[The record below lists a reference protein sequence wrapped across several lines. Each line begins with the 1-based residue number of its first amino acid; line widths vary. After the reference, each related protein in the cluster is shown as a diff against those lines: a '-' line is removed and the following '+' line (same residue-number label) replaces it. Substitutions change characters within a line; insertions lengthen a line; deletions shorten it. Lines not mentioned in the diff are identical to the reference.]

1 MTQLE
6 DSAASGSGPPPE
18 GAADAREEI
27 RAYWDVDAT
36 TYDLSPHHRPRSS
49 AEQAAWAATLA
60 RVLPPAPARV
70 LDVGAGTGFL
80 SMLAAGLGHDVT
92 AHDLSPGMLARLA
105 EKAEAAGLEVTISEG
120 AAEEPPAGPFDA
132 VIERHLLWT
141 LRDPEGT
148 LAAWRRVAPSGR
160 LVVFEG
166 LWGAG
171 GGAGEAF
178 RSRLR
183 QRVRRLRREPPDHHG
198 SYDPSVREQLPL
210 GTGTPPEA
218 VVELVEAAGW
228 PGVRLERL
236 ADVEWATR
244 RSLPWPERSLGVTPR
259 FLVAAG

>member
-6 DSAASGSGPPPE
+6 DTAASGSGPPPE
-18 GAADAREEI
+18 GASDAREEI

-80 SMLAAGLGHDVT
+80 SLLAAGLGHHVT

-105 EKAEAAGLEVTISEG
+105 EKAEAAGLEVTVSEG

-141 LRDPEGT
+141 LPRPRGHARRAGAGSRRAAGWSSSRASGVPVAGPARRSAAVSASACGGCGASPPT
-148 LAAWRRVAPSGR
+148 TTAATTPPSGSSCPSAPARRPRRWSNWSRRPAGPVSGWSAWRTWSGPPDARFRGPSGR
-160 LVVFEG
+160 
-166 LWGAG
+166 
-171 GGAGEAF
+171 
-178 RSRLR
+178 
-183 QRVRRLRREPPDHHG
+183 
-198 SYDPSVREQLPL
+198 
-210 GTGTPPEA
+210 
-218 VVELVEAAGW
+218 
-228 PGVRLERL
+228 
-236 ADVEWATR
+236 WA
-244 RSLPWPERSLGVTPR
+244 
-259 FLVAAG
+259 